1 MEKGVKGNK
10 NGYIIIGVFSGVAAL
25 LISLSVLG
33 AYAPSILGS
42 NNNNKSYLN
51 WVTTNPGFYDKNKT
65 LLKNDDGSSAG
76 SFALSKKTDIASKEY
91 YVLSGITAP
100 DNGVYLVLPSSYSNV
115 AIEEIADFD
124 EGNIFDN
131 GSSRD
136 VEEIYF
142 KSFYFKV
149 GANALRNV
157 SSLKKVAFANSQSK
171 KQTLGAYCLANNLA
185 LTEIS
190 FASSLTSLEEGAL
203 SWNSGLTTLDFS
215 KTSLSSIGV
224 DAFKNTTNL
233 TVLSLPSSLS
243 SIGDNFLNGSSLTK
257 IDYLGNKADWEK
269 ISLSDNAFAGSL
281 VSVIAC
287 LDGDIEI

>member
-1 MEKGVKGNK
+1 MEKDVKGNK

-25 LISLSVLG
+25 LISLSILG

-42 NNNNKSYLN
+42 NSNNKTYLN
-51 WVTTNPGFYDKNKT
+51 WATTNPGFYDKNKT

-76 SFALSKKTDIASKEY
+76 SFALSKKTDIESKEY
-91 YVLSGITAP
+91 YALNGVTAP
-100 DNGVYLVLPSSYSNV
+100 DNGVYLVLPSSYSNI

-124 EGNIFDN
+124 DGNIFN
-131 GSSRD
+131 GGSSKD

-203 SWNSGLTTLDFS
+203 SWNNSLATLDFS
-215 KTSLSSIGV
+215 KTSLANVGA
-224 DAFKNTTNL
+224 DAFKNTTKL
-233 TVLSLPSSLS
+233 TTLSLPSSLS
-243 SIGDNFLNGSSLTK
+243 NIGDNFLSGSSLTK
-257 IDYLGNKADWEK
+257 INYLGNKADWEK

-287 LDGDIEI
+287 LDGDIKI